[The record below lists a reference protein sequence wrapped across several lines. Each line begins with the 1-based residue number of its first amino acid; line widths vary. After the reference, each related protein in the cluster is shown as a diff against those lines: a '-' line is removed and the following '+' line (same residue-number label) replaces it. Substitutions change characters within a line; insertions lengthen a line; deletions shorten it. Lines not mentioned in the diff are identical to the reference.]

1 MDLPGCRFYLFGM
14 GNRRKLLYADGRL
27 RDAFTG
33 EVLNEWEVAEE
44 HVRPPEYCVSLRTT
58 EGEGVRISEDEQG
71 VWCEEATDRVCLTRS
86 PVRLPR
92 FEDQRQAPLLRVL
105 HHDLLINL
113 IHAGP
118 VPNLLVY
125 PRPWYRDA
133 AMACMC
139 LEKTGNLGLVEDW
152 IRGLHK
158 PFDRN
163 NAGHA
168 EPDNLGQAL
177 YMVSLVGDPAH
188 PVVDVVLRE
197 AERFRAGDHVCGLTD
212 FAEHPVYQTKWLK
225 HGLRSLGL
233 DDPYVVPKVFDSYSA
248 LFWMDFKDE
257 HVPGDPFDERA
268 RDLYPYLGW
277 AEDHFHGWPVALPD
291 PEQQYALTYEAE
303 ASEAD
308 YAKMARICS
317 EYADRRLC
325 APHSWHAAEMLLY
338 LLDESVA
345 GT

>member
-168 EPDNLGQAL
+168 EPDNLGQVLYTGKDFVIIDFEGEPARELTERRLKRSPLRDVAGMVRSFHYAAYFAL
-177 YMVSLVGDPAH
+177 LK
-188 PVVDVVLRE
+188 E
-197 AERFRAGDHVCGLTD
+197 ASIRSEDMPILEPWTD
-212 FAEHPVYQTKWLK
+212 LWYLYISGFF
-225 HGLRSLGL
+225 LRSYLDTVGRAPFIPLDKREWRIMLKAFLLEKAIYELGYEL
-233 DDPYVVPKVFDSYSA
+233 NNRPEWVVIPLKGI
-248 LFWMDFKDE
+248 KN
-257 HVPGDPFDERA
+257 
-268 RDLYPYLGW
+268 
-277 AEDHFHGWPVALPD
+277 
-291 PEQQYALTYEAE
+291 
-303 ASEAD
+303 
-308 YAKMARICS
+308 
-317 EYADRRLC
+317 
-325 APHSWHAAEMLLY
+325 LL
-338 LLDESVA
+338 E
-345 GT
+345 GE